1 VWQGNEVVRE
11 PGDLAPH
18 KVPRSTWLKFQHH
31 RFELG
36 LHGKK
41 SSRETKSTLY
51 GALTKLDKICGVK

>member
-1 VWQGNEVVRE
+1 MRE

-36 LHGKK
+36 LH
-41 SSRETKSTLY
+41 SLREKKSTLY
-51 GALTKLDKICGVK
+51 GALSELEKICGVK